1 MWRYVD
7 YDGDGDQD
15 LIVGVGDWS
24 DYGWDAAFDRKGNWN
39 NGPLHGYVS
48 T

>member
-1 MWRYVD
+1 MFMTAAYVPTCGDTCD

-24 DYGWDAAFDRKGNWN
+24 DYGWDAAFDRKR
-39 NGPLHGYVS
+39 
-48 T
+48 